1 MTVCRQWQVAK
12 VMTSVVV
19 HLPRRILYCEVI
31 PLSLALLIF
40 KNGVTVLLRDTR
52 IQFS

>member
-1 MTVCRQWQVAK
+1 MTVRRQWQVVK
-12 VMTSVVV
+12 VMTSGVV
-19 HLPRRILYCEVI
+19 HLPRRILYCDVI
-31 PLSLALLIF
+31 PLSLGLLIF